1 MADQLEYVVRNAL
14 MVCDK
19 GAAPAFFLP
28 THNTH
33 IKIQGCLVADKLDKQ
48 PLVNIPTFGICSLTQ
63 KPCVPGCTDWQKTYK
78 LRVKGQETLLF
89 RSDMPCSLGG
99 KIQFVTSGQVP
110 LPDDAMEDIK
120 ALQEQGSKTDE
131 DEGWGWLDAVELIPV
146 VGSIVGAVRE
156 GMKGNWG
163 MMAMNIGFLALDIA
177 GLVSFGATTAASSA
191 GKAAVKAGV
200 KVAAKSAAKAVARQ
214 VGKSGL
220 KTAVKLTAKG
230 ARKAF
235 CKSIDKI
242 VGKASL
248 GKVCVFACFP
258 AGTKINTA
266 SGLKNIEEIKTG
278 DKVWSYNELTGET
291 GLQEIVRTMVRE
303 IDHTIELYTEEE
315 IIETTAEHP
324 FLTDNGWKDAADL
337 QTGDK
342 IRSRNEEDIEIKDV
356 KFSYRP
362 RKVYNFEVSNWHT
375 YFVGALQWLV
385 HNACLTELARKGIE
399 YARRILRGI
408 KFNKVMVKKLGK
420 KEFAHEV
427 WLEGMKRRVDTVMK
441 NGKKVISR
449 KATQLSDVTE
459 ETAKKYIDEVAR
471 YKGQGVQN
479 PGRMEEGVTKIA
491 DDAEAVLSVPKQK
504 EPIPQNITD
513 YANKHR
519 VDIVPE
525 NEVRMEDLNNW

>member
-1 MADQLEYVVRNAL
+1 
-14 MVCDK
+14 
-19 GAAPAFFLP
+19 
-28 THNTH
+28 
-33 IKIQGCLVADKLDKQ
+33 
-48 PLVNIPTFGICSLTQ
+48 
-63 KPCVPGCTDWQKTYK
+63 
-78 LRVKGQETLLF
+78 
-89 RSDMPCSLGG
+89 MPCSLGG

-191 GKAAVKAGV
+191 G
-200 KVAAKSAAKAVARQ
+200 
-214 VGKSGL
+214 
-220 KTAVKLTAKG
+220 
-230 ARKAF
+230 
-235 CKSIDKI
+235 
-242 VGKASL
+242 
-248 GKVCVFACFP
+248 
-258 AGTKINTA
+258 TKINTA
-266 SGLKNIEEIKTG
+266 GGLKNIEEIKTG

-315 IIETTAEHP
+315 FIETTAEHP
-324 FLTDNGWKDAADL
+324 FLTDNSWKDATDL

-385 HNACLTELARKGIE
+385 HNACLKELARKGIE

>member
-1 MADQLEYVVRNAL
+1 MAGQLEYVVRNAL

-19 GAAPAFFLP
+19 GAAHAFFLP

-33 IKIQGCLVADKLDKQ
+33 IKIQGCLVANKLDKQ

-191 GKAAVKAGV
+191 G
-200 KVAAKSAAKAVARQ
+200 
-214 VGKSGL
+214 
-220 KTAVKLTAKG
+220 
-230 ARKAF
+230 
-235 CKSIDKI
+235 
-242 VGKASL
+242 
-248 GKVCVFACFP
+248 
-258 AGTKINTA
+258 TKINTA
-266 SGLKNIEEIKTG
+266 GGLKNIKEIKTG

-291 GLQEIVRTMVRE
+291 GFQEIVRMMVRE
-303 IDHTIELYTEEE
+303 IDYTVELYTEEE
-315 IIETTAEHP
+315 FIETTAEHP
-324 FLTDNGWKDAADL
+324 FLTDNSWKDATDL

-375 YFVGALQWLV
+375 YFVGALVWLV
-385 HNACLTELARKGIE
+385 HNAEKCISKIF
-399 YARRILRGI
+399 
-408 KFNKVMVKKLGK
+408 K
-420 KEFAHEV
+420 
-427 WLEGMKRRVDTVMK
+427 
-441 NGKKVISR
+441 ISR
-449 KATQLSDVTE
+449 KKYPNHVKLIE
-459 ETAKKYIDEVAR
+459 EAKREGLPTRLKRGAGKKAAKKNRYEAQKAIRKKQGGPKEGFDYDEYPYASTQQGG
-471 YKGQGVQN
+471 KGAKIKEVPSSENQEV
-479 PGRMEEGVTKIA
+479 GRNLGKFLKIMKLVMEII
-491 DDAEAVLSVPKQK
+491 L
-504 EPIPQNITD
+504 I
-513 YANKHR
+513 
-519 VDIVPE
+519 
-525 NEVRMEDLNNW
+525 

>member
-33 IKIQGCLVADKLDKQ
+33 IKIQGCLVANKLDKQ

-63 KPCVPGCTDWQKTYK
+63 KPCVPACTDWQKTYK

-131 DEGWGWLDAVELIPV
+131 DESWGWLDAVELIPV

-191 GKAAVKAGV
+191 G
-200 KVAAKSAAKAVARQ
+200 
-214 VGKSGL
+214 
-220 KTAVKLTAKG
+220 
-230 ARKAF
+230 
-235 CKSIDKI
+235 
-242 VGKASL
+242 
-248 GKVCVFACFP
+248 
-258 AGTKINTA
+258 TKINTA
-266 SGLKNIEEIKTG
+266 GCLKNIEEIKTG

-291 GLQEIVRTMVRE
+291 GFQEIVRTMVRE
-303 IDHTIELYTEEE
+303 IDHTVELYTEGE

-342 IRSRNEEDIEIKDV
+342 IRSRNEEEIEIKGV
-356 KFSYRP
+356 KFSYKP

-375 YFVGALQWLV
+375 YFVRVLAWIV
-385 HNACLTELARKGIE
+385 HNAKNVFPEL
-399 YARRILRGI
+399 
-408 KFNKVMVKKLGK
+408 
-420 KEFAHEV
+420 
-427 WLEGMKRRVDTVMK
+427 
-441 NGKKVISR
+441 
-449 KATQLSDVTE
+449 
-459 ETAKKYIDEVAR
+459 
-471 YKGQGVQN
+471 
-479 PGRMEEGVTKIA
+479 
-491 DDAEAVLSVPKQK
+491 
-504 EPIPQNITD
+504 
-513 YANKHR
+513 
-519 VDIVPE
+519 
-525 NEVRMEDLNNW
+525 

>member
-1 MADQLEYVVRNAL
+1 
-14 MVCDK
+14 
-19 GAAPAFFLP
+19 
-28 THNTH
+28 
-33 IKIQGCLVADKLDKQ
+33 
-48 PLVNIPTFGICSLTQ
+48 
-63 KPCVPGCTDWQKTYK
+63 
-78 LRVKGQETLLF
+78 
-89 RSDMPCSLGG
+89 MPCSLGG

-120 ALQEQGSKTDE
+120 ALQEQGSKIDE
-131 DEGWGWLDAVELIPV
+131 DEGWGWLDAVKLIPV

-163 MMAMNIGFLALDIA
+163 MMAINIGFLALDIA

-266 SGLKNIEEIKTG
+266 GGLKNIEEIKTG

-303 IDHTIELYTEEE
+303 IDHTVELYTEEE

-324 FLTDNGWKDAADL
+324 FLTDNGWKDAVDL

-375 YFVGALQWLV
+375 YFVGALVWLV
-385 HNACLTELARKGIE
+385 HNAEKCISKIF
-399 YARRILRGI
+399 
-408 KFNKVMVKKLGK
+408 K
-420 KEFAHEV
+420 
-427 WLEGMKRRVDTVMK
+427 
-441 NGKKVISR
+441 ISR
-449 KATQLSDVTE
+449 KKYPNHVKLIEEAKREGLPTRLKRGAGKKQLRKIDMKP
-459 ETAKKYIDEVAR
+459 KK
-471 YKGQGVQN
+471 
-479 PGRMEEGVTKIA
+479 
-491 DDAEAVLSVPKQK
+491 L
-504 EPIPQNITD
+504 
-513 YANKHR
+513 
-519 VDIVPE
+519 
-525 NEVRMEDLNNW
+525 

>member
-1 MADQLEYVVRNAL
+1 
-14 MVCDK
+14 
-19 GAAPAFFLP
+19 
-28 THNTH
+28 
-33 IKIQGCLVADKLDKQ
+33 
-48 PLVNIPTFGICSLTQ
+48 
-63 KPCVPGCTDWQKTYK
+63 
-78 LRVKGQETLLF
+78 
-89 RSDMPCSLGG
+89 MPCSLGG

-191 GKAAVKAGV
+191 SKAAVKAGV
-200 KVAAKSAAKAVARQ
+200 KVAAKSAAKTVAKQ

-220 KTAVKLTAKG
+220 KTAVKLTSKG

-242 VGKASL
+242 IGKASL

-266 SGLKNIEEIKTG
+266 GGLKNIEEIKTG
-278 DKVWSYNELTGET
+278 DKVWSYNELTGEI
-291 GLQEIVRTMVRE
+291 GFQEIVRTMVRE
-303 IDHTIELYTEEE
+303 IDHTVELYTEEE

-356 KFSYRP
+356 KFSYKP

-375 YFVGALQWLV
+375 YFVGAL
-385 HNACLTELARKGIE
+385 A
-399 YARRILRGI
+399 
-408 KFNKVMVKKLGK
+408 
-420 KEFAHEV
+420 
-427 WLEGMKRRVDTVMK
+427 
-441 NGKKVISR
+441 
-449 KATQLSDVTE
+449 
-459 ETAKKYIDEVAR
+459 
-471 YKGQGVQN
+471 
-479 PGRMEEGVTKIA
+479 
-491 DDAEAVLSVPKQK
+491 
-504 EPIPQNITD
+504 
-513 YANKHR
+513 
-519 VDIVPE
+519 
-525 NEVRMEDLNNW
+525 

>member
-33 IKIQGCLVADKLDKQ
+33 IKIQGCLVANKLDKL

-63 KPCVPGCTDWQKTYK
+63 KPCVPGCTEWQKTYK

-89 RSDMPCSLGG
+89 RSEMPCSLGG
-99 KIQFVTSGQVP
+99 KINFVTSGQIP

-120 ALQEQGSKTDE
+120 ALQEQGAKKDE
-131 DEGWGWLDAVELIPV
+131 DEGWGWLDTVELIPV

-177 GLVSFGATTAASSA
+177 GVISFGATTAASSA
-191 GKAAVKAGV
+191 GKATVKAGV
-200 KVAAKSAAKAVARQ
+200 KVAAKSAAKAVAKQ

-220 KTAVKLTAKG
+220 KTAMKLTAKG

-235 CKSIDKI
+235 TKSIDKI
-242 VGKASL
+242 VGKASV

-258 AGTKINTA
+258 AGTKINTD

-291 GLQEIVRTMVRE
+291 GLQKIVRTMVRE
-303 IDHTIELYTEEE
+303 SDHIIELYTEEE
-315 IIETTAEHP
+315 IIETTVEHP
-324 FLTDNGWKDAADL
+324 FLTEDGWKDAADL

-342 IRSRNEEDIEIKDV
+342 IKSKNKEDIEIKDI
-356 KFSYRP
+356 KFSYKP
-362 RKVYNFEVSNWHT
+362 KKVYNFEVSNWHT
-375 YFVGALQWLV
+375 YFVGTLTWLV
-385 HNACLTELARKGIE
+385 HNAKKCLSGI
-399 YARRILRGI
+399 
-408 KFNKVMVKKLGK
+408 VKKVSNRLKYMGRTPGK
-420 KEFAHEV
+420 NSKTGKAVF
-427 WLEGMKRRVDTVMK
+427 KRMRNEKPPMARIK
-441 NGKKVISR
+441 NGKKQFKSKKDGKWYDID
-449 KATQLSDVTE
+449 KADMSH
-459 ETAKKYIDEVAR
+459 KR
-471 YKGQGVQN
+471 
-479 PGRMEEGVTKIA
+479 
-491 DDAEAVLSVPKQK
+491 DAVDWWNNV
-504 EPIPQNITD
+504 
-513 YANKHR
+513 ANKR
-519 VDIVPE
+519 GYKPKGE
-525 NEVRMEDLNNW
+525 EVREWMKKPNNYYLEHRTYNRSAGGKIKQTYNKPINP